1 MHPKPHNPTRE
12 ASESRS
18 SGFWMPGVGLF
29 RRLAFPGRAAL
40 IGLSFLVPL
49 IVMGALTV
57 PERLESI
64 RQTELERQGLTYT
77 QEIVQLLRAAQV
89 ARSAALNASIKPD
102 SGDLD
107 RARSALETQLGNLGK
122 LDQSIGQAFG
132 TAEALAQVNDRLKAT
147 AKPSEGLLKVY
158 ASQSR
163 LFESIYSLIVA
174 AADGSGLTLDPDLD
188 TYYLME
194 VGVLRLPRLVDEA
207 ARMGALAA
215 TTAEWGQ
222 GGEIAT
228 VELNRLDTLVEERS
242 REVDHAI
249 AKVIGV
255 HPEAKSTLDLK
266 PLLKQLDALRDNAT
280 DAPGTGGRA
289 KSDKLLAQGA
299 TVFAAAWSVEG
310 QVLAKLDNLLS
321 VRQHHAKMSLA
332 AVGVSIAVSLL
343 VAAYMF
349 YAFFLVMNGG
359 LMETQRHL
367 DHMADGDLT
376 SAPTAWG
383 RNDAPDLMASLL
395 SMQGALRE
403 IVAGVR
409 NSSELIANSSV
420 DIASGVG
427 DISSRAEQTA
437 ASLQQSSASMSEIA
451 DTVAEMAASIGQA
464 AQLAADNAHVAGE
477 GGAVIADVATTMG
490 AISGSSRKI
499 GDIIGAIDG
508 IAFQTNILA
517 LNAAVEA
524 ARAGEAGRGFAIVA
538 GEVRNLAGRTS
549 AAAREIKTLIGGSV
563 QTVAAGTSVVNTAG
577 QTMARIVDNANR
589 IRELLNSAAEGA
601 QRQLVRVSEVSGS
614 VKQIDQSTQ
623 ENAARS
629 EAAAQT
635 AVALSSQAKELLV
648 RVARFRLT
656 EADGAPGADH
666 IGDLAAGSDRR
677 AVETSAHH

>member
-1 MHPKPHNPTRE
+1 M
-12 ASESRS
+12 
-18 SGFWMPGVGLF
+18 
-29 RRLAFPGRAAL
+29 
-40 IGLSFLVPL
+40 
-49 IVMGALTV
+49 
-57 PERLESI
+57 
-64 RQTELERQGLTYT
+64 
-77 QEIVQLLRAAQV
+77 
-89 ARSAALNASIKPD
+89 
-102 SGDLD
+102 
-107 RARSALETQLGNLGK
+107 
-122 LDQSIGQAFG
+122 
-132 TAEALAQVNDRLKAT
+132 AE
-147 AKPSEGLLKVY
+147 
-158 ASQSR
+158 
-163 LFESIYSLIVA
+163 
-174 AADGSGLTLDPDLD
+174 
-188 TYYLME
+188 
-194 VGVLRLPRLVDEA
+194 
-207 ARMGALAA
+207 
-215 TTAEWGQ
+215 
-222 GGEIAT
+222 
-228 VELNRLDTLVEERS
+228 
-242 REVDHAI
+242 
-249 AKVIGV
+249 
-255 HPEAKSTLDLK
+255 
-266 PLLKQLDALRDNAT
+266 
-280 DAPGTGGRA
+280 
-289 KSDKLLAQGA
+289 
-299 TVFAAAWSVEG
+299 
-310 QVLAKLDNLLS
+310 
-321 VRQHHAKMSLA
+321 
-332 AVGVSIAVSLL
+332 
-343 VAAYMF
+343 
-349 YAFFLVMNGG
+349 
-359 LMETQRHL
+359 
-367 DHMADGDLT
+367 GDLT

-451 DTVAEMAASIGQA
+451 DTVAEMATSIGQA

-477 GGAVIADVATTMG
+477 GGAVIADVVTTMG

-563 QTVAAGTSVVNTAG
+563 QSVAAGTSVVNTAG

-589 IRELLNSAAEGA
+589 IRELLNSAADGA

-656 EADGAPGADH
+656 EADGALGAGH
-666 IGDLAAGSDRR
+666 NVDLAADSGRR
-677 AVETSAHH
+677 AVKTGAHH